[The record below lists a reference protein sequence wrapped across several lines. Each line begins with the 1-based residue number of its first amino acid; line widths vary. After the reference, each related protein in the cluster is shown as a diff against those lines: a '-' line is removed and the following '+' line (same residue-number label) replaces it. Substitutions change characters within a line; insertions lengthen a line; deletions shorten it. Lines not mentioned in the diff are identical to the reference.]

1 MNKIT
6 QPNRLGKFA
15 IAAKPWA
22 IVIGIFL
29 ILKVTGAGSAISEL
43 TKMALMKTGTMD
55 IDPSEPAA
63 ATDQV
68 FDYEFTLKDLQGK
81 KLEMSA
87 LKGKVIF
94 LNLWATWCGPCRVE
108 MPSIQKLY
116 ESVDK
121 ENIAFVMLSLDQE
134 GQTDKIRQYVS
145 EKEFSFPVYQPASP
159 LPKILRVKMIPA
171 TFIIGPDGKVKTKR
185 SGMANY
191 DTDGMRKYLVELGQ
205 GKF

>member
-1 MNKIT
+1 MIQLHRLRKIA
-6 QPNRLGKFA
+6 L
-15 IAAKPWA
+15 AAKPWA
-22 IVIGIFL
+22 FAIGIFL
-29 ILKVTGAGSAISEL
+29 VLKVTGAGSAISDMA
-43 TKMALMKTGTMD
+43 KMALMKTGAMD

-63 ATDQV
+63 GRDQA
-68 FDYEFTLKDLQGK
+68 FDFSFTLEDLQGK

-116 ESVDK
+116 DSVDK
-121 ENIAFVMLSLDQE
+121 DKIAFVMLSLDQD
-134 GQTDKIRQYVS
+134 GQTAKIRQYIS
-145 EKEFSFPVYQPASP
+145 EKEFSFPVYMPASP
-159 LPKILRVKMIPA
+159 LPKVLRVNMIPA

-191 DTDGMRKYLVELGQ
+191 DTDGMRKYLGDLANGE
-205 GKF
+205 